1 VIGIALG
8 QFCLA
13 PFQAIARAEVAQI
26 HLPVAVLIWLMV
38 IPMLMKNDFG
48 ALSTPTEFFREVECA
63 PWDEQ
68 YQAADLTVCRVWW
81 CSNCDGPRYPSAEC
95 GCCRP
100 DR

>member
-63 PWDEQ
+63 PWD
-68 YQAADLTVCRVWW
+68 
-81 CSNCDGPRYPSAEC
+81 
-95 GCCRP
+95 
-100 DR
+100 